1 MVEIG
6 SKIKVRVEF
15 KVMARF
21 WLRAKVRVRF
31 SIEVKLWLLV
41 VKVGLKSGLD

>member
-1 MVEIG
+1 
-6 SKIKVRVEF
+6 
-15 KVMARF
+15 MARF